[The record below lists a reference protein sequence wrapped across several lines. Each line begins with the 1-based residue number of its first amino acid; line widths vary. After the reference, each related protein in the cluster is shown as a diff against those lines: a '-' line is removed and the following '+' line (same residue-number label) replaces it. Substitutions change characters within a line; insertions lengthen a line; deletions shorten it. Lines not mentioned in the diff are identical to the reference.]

1 VALADAFEQIMRD
14 STPRILTYDVE
25 TSPIKAYTWQLFD
38 ATISPDMVIEPSRV
52 LCFAAK
58 WYDQGKIIFH
68 AEWDD
73 THAQMIQHAWE
84 LLDAADIIVTFNG
97 VGFDDKHLAR
107 EFLMAG
113 LGPPSPWQAVDLLK
127 VARQRFK
134 FPSNRLGQVGQTL
147 GIGAKLETGGW
158 KLWQDVLDGDKKAR
172 DKFAKYNRQD
182 VRLTEQLFTL
192 LAGSGWIKG
201 LPHAGLWSGDMAACY
216 ACGDTNLIP
225 DGIAYTKTTRHVRLA
240 CACGAYSKVMKNGQT
255 RPA

>member
-1 VALADAFEQIMRD
+1 VALAVTLDQVRRD
-14 STPRILTYDVE
+14 TIPRILTYDIE
-25 TSPIKAYTWQLFD
+25 TSPIKAYTWQLWD

-58 WYDQGKIIFH
+58 WYDQAKVIYH

-73 THAQMIQHAWE
+73 SHAAMVQHAWE
-84 LLDAADIIVTFNG
+84 LLDAADIVVTYNG

-158 KLWQDVLDGDKKAR
+158 KLWQDVMDGDEKAR
-172 DKFAKYNRQD
+172 AKFGRYCRQD
-182 VRLTEQLFTL
+182 VKLTEALFDV
-192 LAGSGWIKG
+192 LAPWIKG
-201 LPHAGLWSGDMAACY
+201 IPHAGLWNGDMACCY
-216 ACGDTNLIP
+216 NCGSDDLRVA
-225 DGIAYTKTTRHVRLA
+225 GVAYTKTAAYLRAA
-240 CACGAYSKVMKNGQT
+240 CACGAWNKVLKNGET